1 MKKNAIFPNII
12 KVKRRLSEMND
23 DEGIEGKGRLDVNL
37 YQSNHFQCLNVY
49 QIFELAK
56 KKHYEKYYFPKY
68 SWKKQIK
75 KFF

>member
-1 MKKNAIFPNII
+1 
-12 KVKRRLSEMND
+12 MND

-56 KKHYEKYYFPKY
+56 KNTMKNIIF
-68 SWKKQIK
+68 QNIL
-75 KFF
+75 

>member
-12 KVKRRLSEMND
+12 KVKRKLSEMND

-56 KKHYEKYYFPKY
+56 KNLVKNIIF
-68 SWKKQIK
+68 QNILGRNR
-75 KFF
+75 